1 MRRFLTSMA
10 VLAACALL
18 PCASAFGKNIVHD
31 VDISLHLTHDGTAEI
46 TEVWT
51 VYLSEG
57 TEWYL
62 VRGNL
67 GDIVVEGLSVSDETG
82 HRFLVE
88 DEWNSDRSRS
98 EKARRCGL
106 LHKRKGVEICWGL
119 GDYGNRV
126 YAVKYR
132 MTRAVKDLPD
142 ADMLHLQLLSPGMSS
157 TPQHVKV
164 RVSAD
169 GLANNNVRF
178 WGFGFEGQSW
188 FEDASGEHVTVVTG
202 PSAGRSG
209 SAAGFSGSAAGSS
222 EGHSGSSAGV
232 PGSVC
237 MESTGRIKSV
247 IVLLRF
253 ENGLFDSP
261 SLQAR
266 RFEDVLAE
274 ALKGSDFE
282 DEGAGGDDDDAI
294 LGMIMSLLMMLS
306 GIFVVAGAALGSKKR
321 VLGCRPKDVQ
331 WCRDVPYGGD
341 LLAANYTLGRLG
353 EIKKGSSFASA
364 MILRMIYSGA
374 LEVGKAGDKKVDIYF
389 NDEKASGL
397 DAESRELYDMLKE
410 ASGSDLILQDKEFSR
425 WSRRNWKRVNKWVS
439 DTSEK
444 GSKALRNLGHMGSY
458 FYTDA
463 GKAEARKLLGFKKFL
478 SDFTLVKERGPREV
492 GLWQD
497 YLVYAS
503 LFGIAE
509 QVAKELHDIDPQ
521 LFQQAVDMDY
531 NRTAW
536 LLWHNNQMATAIT
549 NAQVR
554 AAKAMNRTSGSF
566 GGFGGGTSFGGG
578 GGFSG
583 GGFGGGA
590 R

>member
-1 MRRFLTSMA
+1 MRRFLSALA
-10 VLAACALL
+10 VFVAAALL
-18 PCASAFGKNIVHD
+18 SGTPVFGRNVVRD
-31 VDISLHLTHDGTAEI
+31 VAISLNLQADGTANV
-46 TEVWT
+46 TEVWMVDVT
-51 VYLSEG
+51 EG

-62 VRGNL
+62 VRENL

-82 HRFLVE
+82 HKYLVE
-88 DEWNSDRSRS
+88 PEWNSDRPRS

-106 LHKRKGVEICWGL
+106 IHKRKGVEICWGI
-119 GDYGNRV
+119 GDYGSRV
-126 YAVKYR
+126 YKVSYR
-132 MTRAVKDLPD
+132 MTRAVKTLRD
-142 ADMLHLQLLSPGMSS
+142 ADMLHLQLLSPGISS
-157 TPQHVKV
+157 KPQHVSV
-164 RVSAD
+164 RISAP
-169 GLANNNVRF
+169 GLTKENVRF

-188 FEDASGEHVTVVTG
+188 FE
-202 PSAGRSG
+202 SG
-209 SAAGFSGSAAGSS
+209 S
-222 EGHSGSSAGV
+222 V
-232 PGSVC
+232 R
-237 MESTGRIKSV
+237 METTGCLRSV
-247 IVLLRF
+247 IALLRF
-253 ENGLFDSP
+253 EKGLFNSP
-261 SLQAR
+261 SVQNR

-274 ALKGSDFE
+274 ALDGAHFE
-282 DEGAGGDDDDAI
+282 DEGDEDDDAF
-294 LGMIMSLLMMLS
+294 LGMLFSLIMTLA
-306 GIFVVAGAALGSKKR
+306 GAFTVVAGAITSKRR
-321 VLGCRPKDVQ
+321 VLGCRPSQVD

-364 MILRMIYSGA
+364 MILRMIYRGA
-374 LEVGKAGDKKVDIYF
+374 LETGKAGENKVDIYF

-397 DAESRELYDMLKE
+397 DPEARELYDMLKA

-425 WSRRNWKRVNKWVS
+425 WSKRNWKRVNKWVT
-439 DTSEK
+439 DASER
-444 GSKALRNLGHMGSY
+444 GSKALRGLGHIGSY

-478 SDFTLVKERGPREV
+478 SDFTLVKERGSREV

-503 LFGIAE
+503 LFGIAD

-521 LFQQAVDMDY
+521 LFEETVAMDY
-531 NRTAW
+531 NRTSW

-554 AAKAMNRTSGSF
+554 ASQAMGRTSGSF

>member
-1 MRRFLTSMA
+1 MRRFLSA
-10 VLAACALL
+10 LAAFVASALL
-18 PCASAFGKNIVHD
+18 AGTSVFGRNVVRD
-31 VDISLHLTHDGTAEI
+31 VAISLNLQEDGTAAV

-51 VYLSEG
+51 VDLTEG

-62 VRGNL
+62 VRENL

-82 HRFLVE
+82 HKYLVE
-88 DEWNSDRSRS
+88 PEWNSDRPRS

-106 LHKRKGVEICWGL
+106 IHKRKGVEICWGI
-119 GDYGNRV
+119 GDYGSRV
-126 YAVKYR
+126 YKVSYR
-132 MTRAVKDLPD
+132 MTRAVKTLRD
-142 ADMLHLQLLSPGMSS
+142 ADMLHLQLLSPGISS
-157 TPQHVKV
+157 KPQHVSV
-164 RVSAD
+164 RISAP
-169 GLANNNVRF
+169 GLTKENVRF
-178 WGFGFEGQSW
+178 WGFGFEGRSW
-188 FEDASGEHVTVVTG
+188 FEAPEDADASRCG
-202 PSAGRSG
+202 A
-209 SAAGFSGSAAGSS
+209 
-222 EGHSGSSAGV
+222 
-232 PGSVC
+232 VC
-237 MESTGRIKSV
+237 METTGRLRSV
-247 IVLLRF
+247 IALLRF
-253 ENGLFDSP
+253 EKGLFNSP
-261 SLQAR
+261 SVQNR
-266 RFEDVLAE
+266 GFEDVLAE
-274 ALKGSDFE
+274 ALDGAHFE
-282 DEGAGGDDDDAI
+282 DEPDADDDAF
-294 LGMIMSLLMMLS
+294 LGMLMSLLMMLA
-306 GIFVVAGAALGSKKR
+306 GAFTVVAGALTSKRR
-321 VLGCRPKDVQ
+321 VLGCRPSQVD

-364 MILRMIYSGA
+364 MILRMIYRGA
-374 LEVGKAGDKKVDIYF
+374 LETGKAGENKVDIYF

-397 DAESRELYDMLKE
+397 DPEARELYDMLKA

-425 WSRRNWKRVNKWVS
+425 WSKRNWKRVNKWVT
-439 DTSEK
+439 DASER
-444 GSKALRNLGHMGSY
+444 GSKALRGLGHIGSY

-478 SDFTLVKERGPREV
+478 SDFTLVKERGSREV

-503 LFGIAE
+503 LFGIAD
-509 QVAKELHDIDPQ
+509 QVAKELHDIDPK
-521 LFQQAVDMDY
+521 LFEETVSMDY
-531 NRTAW
+531 NHTSW

-554 AAKAMNRTSGSF
+554 AANAMGRTSGSF

>member
-1 MRRFLTSMA
+1 MRRFLSA
-10 VLAACALL
+10 LAAFVASALL
-18 PCASAFGKNIVHD
+18 AGTSVFGRNVVHD
-31 VDISLHLTHDGTAEI
+31 VAISLNLQEDGTAAV

-51 VYLSEG
+51 VDVTEG

-62 VRGNL
+62 VRENL

-82 HRFLVE
+82 HKYLVE
-88 DEWNSDRSRS
+88 PEWNSDRSRA

-106 LHKRKGVEICWGL
+106 IHKRKGVEICWGI
-119 GDYGNRV
+119 GDYGSRK
-126 YAVKYR
+126 YTASYR
-132 MTRAVKDLPD
+132 MTRAVKTLRD
-142 ADMLHLQLLSPGMSS
+142 ADMLHLQLLSPGISS
-157 TPQHVKV
+157 KPQHVSV
-164 RVSAD
+164 RISAP
-169 GLANNNVRF
+169 GLTKENVRF

-188 FEDASGEHVTVVTG
+188 FETPEDADASRCG
-202 PSAGRSG
+202 A
-209 SAAGFSGSAAGSS
+209 
-222 EGHSGSSAGV
+222 
-232 PGSVC
+232 VC
-237 MESTGRIKSV
+237 METTGRLRSV
-247 IVLLRF
+247 IALLRF
-253 ENGLFDSP
+253 EKGLFNSP
-261 SLQAR
+261 SVQNR
-266 RFEDVLAE
+266 GFEDVLAE
-274 ALKGSDFE
+274 ALDGAHFE
-282 DEGAGGDDDDAI
+282 DEPDADDDDAF
-294 LGMIMSLLMMLS
+294 LGMLMSLLMMLA
-306 GIFVVAGAALGSKKR
+306 GAFTVVAGALTGKRR
-321 VLGCRPKDVQ
+321 VLGCRPSQVD

-364 MILRMIYSGA
+364 MILRMIYRGA
-374 LEVGKAGDKKVDIYF
+374 LETGKAGENKVDIYF

-397 DAESRELYDMLKE
+397 DPEARELYDMLKA

-425 WSRRNWKRVNKWVS
+425 WSKRNWKRVNKWVT
-439 DTSEK
+439 DASER
-444 GSKALRNLGHMGSY
+444 GSKALRGLGHMGTY
-458 FYTDA
+458 LYTDA

-478 SDFTLVKERGPREV
+478 FDFTLVKERGSREV

-503 LFGIAE
+503 LFGIAD
-509 QVAKELHDIDPQ
+509 QVAKELHDIDPK
-521 LFQQAVDMDY
+521 LFEETVAMDY
-531 NRTAW
+531 NHTSW

-554 AAKAMNRTSGSF
+554 ASQAMGRTSGSF

>member
-1 MRRFLTSMA
+1 MRRFLSALA
-10 VLAACALL
+10 VFVAAALL
-18 PCASAFGKNIVHD
+18 AGTSVFGRNVVRD
-31 VDISLHLTHDGTAEI
+31 VAISLNLQADGTANV

-51 VYLSEG
+51 VDVTEG

-62 VRGNL
+62 VRENL

-82 HRFLVE
+82 HKYLVE
-88 DEWNSDRSRS
+88 PEWNSDRPRS
-98 EKARRCGL
+98 EKARRCGII
-106 LHKRKGVEICWGL
+106 HKRKGVEICWGI
-119 GDYGNRV
+119 GDYGSRV
-126 YAVKYR
+126 YTASYR
-132 MTRAVKDLPD
+132 MTRAVKTLRD
-142 ADMLHLQLLSPGMSS
+142 ADMLHLQLLSPGISS
-157 TPQHVKV
+157 KPQHVSV
-164 RVSAD
+164 RISAP
-169 GLANNNVRF
+169 GLTKENVRF
-178 WGFGFEGQSW
+178 WGFGFEGRSW
-188 FEDASGEHVTVVTG
+188 FETPEDADASRCG
-202 PSAGRSG
+202 A
-209 SAAGFSGSAAGSS
+209 
-222 EGHSGSSAGV
+222 
-232 PGSVC
+232 VC
-237 MESTGRIKSV
+237 MESTGRLRSV
-247 IVLLRF
+247 IALLRF
-253 ENGLFDSP
+253 EKGLFNSP
-261 SLQAR
+261 SVQNR
-266 RFEDVLAE
+266 GFEDVLAE
-274 ALKGSDFE
+274 ALDGAHFE
-282 DEGAGGDDDDAI
+282 DEDDEDDGAF
-294 LGMIMSLLMMLS
+294 LGMLFSLIMTLA
-306 GIFVVAGAALGSKKR
+306 GAFTVVAGALTSKRR
-321 VLGCRPKDVQ
+321 VLGCRPSQVD

-364 MILRMIYSGA
+364 MILRMIYRGA
-374 LEVGKAGDKKVDIYF
+374 LETGKAGENKVDIYF

-397 DAESRELYDMLKE
+397 DPEARELYDMLKA

-425 WSRRNWKRVNKWVS
+425 WSKRNWKRVNKWVT
-439 DTSEK
+439 DASER
-444 GSKALRNLGHMGSY
+444 GSRALRGLGHIGSY

-478 SDFTLVKERGPREV
+478 SDFTLVKERGSREV

-503 LFGIAE
+503 LFGIAD
-509 QVAKELHDIDPQ
+509 QVAKELHDIDPK
-521 LFQQAVDMDY
+521 LFEETVSMDY

-554 AAKAMNRTSGSF
+554 AANAMGRTSGSF